1 MDFCLPEHFKILVS
15 FVQRWK
21 PVFFKFPEKSSF
33 NKFLLVWSVAF
44 DYVVTFLKNII
55 HSENVKYFNTVSSR
69 YLYKLILWFV
79 EVLQYHGVFLEQIVR
94 LFLF

>member
-1 MDFCLPEHFKILVS
+1 MDFCLPEHFKNFGFICS
-15 FVQRWK
+15 EIKDRI
-21 PVFFKFPEKSSF
+21 FKIPSKNSF

-69 YLYKLILWFV
+69 YLSKLIL
-79 EVLQYHGVFLEQIVR
+79 
-94 LFLF
+94 